1 MDQDAQYLLLHKANQ
16 LEEAGKL
23 APAVRLLRK
32 LAKLGNV
39 HAQANLGNLLDD
51 KTTPRRPREAMYWYK
66 RAVRKGYA
74 TAAYNLAMHHRNQGK
89 PRWQLHWLRVAA
101 DMGHP
106 DARKEIRPLERQLER
121 ARRRV

>member
-1 MDQDAQYLLLHKANQ
+1 MDESEQYLLLHKANR
-16 LEEAGKL
+16 LEESGKI
-23 APAVRLLRK
+23 APAVRLLRQ
-32 LAKLGNV
+32 LAKFGNV

-51 KTTPRRPREAMYWYK
+51 RTTPRRPKEAVYWYK

-89 PRWQLHWLRVAA
+89 PRWQLHWLRIAA
-101 DMGHP
+101 EMGDS

-121 ARRRV
+121 VRHQG